1 MNGRERVLLRGLWP
15 WRELRNWAEVEEA
28 RRLGELE
35 RAEDLALSGSELAA
49 LGDRAFG
56 GGEGDLSVPIMPSMA
71 CGQHFDAWT
80 QARRSSG
87 RRPEGSRNCPPPA

>member
-1 MNGRERVLLRGLWP
+1 VLLRGLWP

-56 GGEGDLSVPIMPSMA
+56 GGEGGLSVPRMPVGSENSA
-71 CGQHFDAWT
+71 GLVT
-80 QARRSSG
+80 RRDT
-87 RRPEGSRNCPPPA
+87 R